1 MPSNQ
6 DVLDAGIPTPP
17 TDGTIPLSVKQY
29 GGAYLAVTGSEAS
42 PSLYGT
48 FLRRV
53 GTVESVV
60 VASHIATV
68 GPGAVL
74 AVQATVG
81 VASGPKAMIM
91 DGTVFTGQVL
101 VEPQADGTQRLTF
114 NAADA
119 VTQAYVYLLPCPA
132 EMISALDADATPEE

>member
-6 DVLDAGIPTPP
+6 DVLDDGLPTPP
-17 TDGTIPLSVKQY
+17 TDGVISLGIQQY
-29 GGAYLAVTGSEAS
+29 GNAYLAITGSADS
-42 PSLYGT
+42 PSNYGS

-53 GTVESVV
+53 GSTVTVA
-60 VASHIATV
+60 VASHTVTV

-81 VASGPKAMIM
+81 VASGPKALIM
-91 DGTVFTGQVL
+91 VGPAFTGQVL
-101 VEPQADGTQRLTF
+101 VEPQADGTQVLTF
-114 NAADA
+114 NSGDA
-119 VTQAYVYLLPCPA
+119 VTQAAIYLLTCPE

>member
-1 MPSNQ
+1 MPTNQ
-6 DVLDAGIPTPP
+6 DLLDAGMPAPP
-17 TDGTIPLSVKQY
+17 TDGTIPLEVKQY
-29 GGAYLAVTGSEAS
+29 GNAYLAITGSAS
-42 PSLYGT
+42 APSNYGS

-53 GTVESVV
+53 GSTVTVAVV
-60 VASHIATV
+60 SHTVTV

-81 VASGPKAMIM
+81 VASGPKAMM
-91 DGTVFTGQVL
+91 MTGTIFTGQVR

-114 NAADA
+114 NSGDA
-119 VTQAYVYLLPCPA
+119 VTQAAVYLLACPE

>member
-1 MPSNQ
+1 MPTNQ
-6 DVLDAGIPTPP
+6 DLLDAGMPAPTS
-17 TDGTIPLSVKQY
+17 DGTIPLEVKQY
-29 GGAYLAVTGSEAS
+29 GNAYLAITGSSTA
-42 PSLYGT
+42 PSNYGT

-53 GTVESVV
+53 GSVITTA
-60 VASHIATV
+60 VASHTVTV

-91 DGTVFTGQVL
+91 SGAVFTGQVL

-119 VTQAYVYLLPCPA
+119 VTQAAVYLLTCPE